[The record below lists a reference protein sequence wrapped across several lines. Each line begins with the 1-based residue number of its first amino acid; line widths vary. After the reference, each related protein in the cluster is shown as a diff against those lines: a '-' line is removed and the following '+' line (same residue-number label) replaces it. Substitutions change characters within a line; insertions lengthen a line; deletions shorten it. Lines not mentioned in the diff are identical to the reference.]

1 MMTLQSVIERD
12 DATTLSLLMPEI
24 YSPDYCLENGQTL
37 LQYAA
42 EKGAGNCVRLL
53 LYKGADANC
62 SRRGL
67 RPLGLAALHGHADI
81 IEYLLAGGVNLEPIS
96 TGNAMIIAAR
106 AGHMDCVRVILEM
119 GNDFE
124 MVLEALHK
132 ALSQGHNDCVSLLSA
147 ELWKCTQ
154 DIEDFYEFVEQ
165 EVQDEELLEFA
176 YSEQVRS
183 LIQSAPPPGTVRQ
196 AIAWNDKSA
205 LERMLVSGANPSV
218 RYIWSDSTL
227 GEAVEQ
233 AEGNGTDPELASLL
247 VAAGA
252 DVNAMTFYE
261 AEEAELLFPGIFD
274 IKGEPLSV
282 LAAVR
287 RNDVSAL
294 CRMLENGANPDK
306 PLSED
311 FSTPLIVALQLE
323 HTRCAELLV
332 QAGACL
338 YARDQQGVSPLQF
351 VDKNYCKT
359 RKDNAL

>member
-1 MMTLQSVIERD
+1 MMILQSVIDRD
-12 DATTLSLLMPEI
+12 DATALSLLMPET
-24 YSPDYCLENGQTL
+24 YSPDSFLENGQTL

-53 LYKGADANC
+53 LYKGADANL

-81 IEYLLAGGVNLEPIS
+81 MEYLLAGGVNLEPIS

-106 AGHMDCVRVILEM
+106 AGHADCVRVILEM

-132 ALSQGHNDCVSLLSA
+132 ALSQGHSDCVSLLSA
-147 ELWKCTQ
+147 ELWENAQ
-154 DIEDFYEFVEQ
+154 NIETFYEFVEQ

-196 AIAWNDKSA
+196 AIARNDKPA
-205 LERMLVSGANPSV
+205 LERMLVSGASPSV

-227 GEAVEQ
+227 GETVAQV
-233 AEGNGTDPELASLL
+233 AGNEADPELASLL

-252 DVNAMTFYE
+252 DVNAMHFPW
-261 AEEAELLFPGIFD
+261 AEYVELLFSGIFD

-287 RNDVSAL
+287 RNDVPAL
-294 CRMLENGANPDK
+294 RRMLESGANPDK
-306 PLSED
+306 PLSEH
-311 FSTPLIVALQLE
+311 FSTPLIVALQLG
-323 HTRCAELLV
+323 HTHCADLLV
-332 QAGACL
+332 KAGACL
-338 YARDQQGVSPLQF
+338 YALDQQGESPLRF
-351 VDKNYCKT
+351 LME
-359 RKDNAL
+359 NAC

>member
-1 MMTLQSVIERD
+1 MMILQSVIDRD
-12 DATTLSLLMPEI
+12 DATALSLLMPET
-24 YSPDYCLENGQTL
+24 YSPDSFLENGQTL

-53 LYKGADANC
+53 LYKGADANL

-81 IEYLLAGGVNLEPIS
+81 MEYLLAGGVNLEPIS

-106 AGHMDCVRVILEM
+106 AGHADCVRVILEM

-132 ALSQGHNDCVSLLSA
+132 ALSQGHSDCVSLLSA
-147 ELWKCTQ
+147 ELWENAQ
-154 DIEDFYEFVEQ
+154 NIETFYEFVEQ

-196 AIAWNDKSA
+196 AIARNDKPA

-227 GEAVEQ
+227 GEAVAQ
-233 AEGNGTDPELASLL
+233 AAGNGTDPELASLL

-261 AEEAELLFPGIFD
+261 AKEAEFLFPGIFD

-311 FSTPLIVALQLE
+311 FSTPLIVALQLGYT
-323 HTRCAELLV
+323 HCADLLV

-338 YARDQQGVSPLQF
+338 YALDQQGMSPLQF
-351 VDKNYCKT
+351 LMGKGCKP
-359 RKDNAL
+359 

>member
-1 MMTLQSVIERD
+1 MILQSVIDRD
-12 DATTLSLLMPEI
+12 DATALSLLMPET
-24 YSPDYCLENGQTL
+24 YSPDSFLENGQTL

-53 LYKGADANC
+53 LYKGADANL

-81 IEYLLAGGVNLEPIS
+81 MEYLLAGGVNLEPIS

-106 AGHMDCVRVILEM
+106 AGHADCVRVILEM

-147 ELWKCTQ
+147 ELWENAQ
-154 DIEDFYEFVEQ
+154 NIETFYEFVEQ

-183 LIQSAPPPGTVRQ
+183 LIQSAPPGTVRQ
-196 AIAWNDKSA
+196 AIARNDKPA

-233 AEGNGTDPELASLL
+233 AAGNGTDPELASLL

-261 AEEAELLFPGIFD
+261 AKEAEFLFPGIFD

-338 YARDQQGVSPLQF
+338 YALDQQGMSPLQF
-351 VDKNYCKT
+351 LMEKGCKP
-359 RKDNAL
+359 

>member
-1 MMTLQSVIERD
+1 MTLQSVIARD
-12 DATTLSLLMPEI
+12 DATTLSLLIPETC
-24 YSPDYCLENGQTL
+24 SPDSCLENGQTL
-37 LQYAA
+37 LQYAS

-53 LYKGADANC
+53 LFKGADANS

-81 IEYLLAGGVNLEPIS
+81 MEYLLAGGVNLEPIS

-106 AGHMDCVRVILEM
+106 AGHADCVRVILEM

-132 ALSQGHNDCVSLLSA
+132 ALSQGHSDCVSLLSA
-147 ELWKCTQ
+147 ELWENAQ
-154 DIEDFYEFVEQ
+154 NIETFYEFVEQ

-196 AIAWNDKSA
+196 AIARNDKPA

-227 GEAVEQ
+227 GEAVAQ
-233 AEGNGTDPELASLL
+233 AADNGKEPELASLL

-261 AEEAELLFPGIFD
+261 AKEAEFLFPGIFD

-359 RKDNAL
+359 IKDNAL

>member
-1 MMTLQSVIERD
+1 MMMLQSVIDRD
-12 DATTLSLLMPEI
+12 DATALSLLIPET
-24 YSPDYCLENGQTL
+24 YSPDSFLENGQTL

-53 LYKGADANC
+53 LYRGADANL

-81 IEYLLAGGVNLEPIS
+81 MEYLLAGGVNLEPIS

-106 AGHMDCVRVILEM
+106 AGHTDCVQVILEM
-119 GNDFE
+119 GNEFE
-124 MVLEALHK
+124 MILEALYK
-132 ALSQGHNDCVSLLSA
+132 ALSQGHRDCVSLLSA
-147 ELWKCTQ
+147 ELWENAQ
-154 DIEDFYEFVEQ
+154 NIETFYEFVEQ

-196 AIAWNDKSA
+196 AIARNDKPA

-227 GEAVEQ
+227 GETVAQV
-233 AEGNGTDPELASLL
+233 AGNEADPELASLL

-252 DVNAMTFYE
+252 DVNAMTFPW
-261 AEEAELLFPGIFD
+261 AEYVELLFSGIFD

-287 RNDVSAL
+287 RNDVPAL
-294 CRMLENGANPDK
+294 RRMLESGANPDK
-306 PLSED
+306 PLSEH
-311 FSTPLIVALQLE
+311 FSTPLIVALQLG
-323 HTRCAELLV
+323 HAHCADLLV

-338 YARDQQGVSPLQF
+338 YALDQQGESPLRF
-351 VDKNYCKT
+351 LME
-359 RKDNAL
+359 NAC